1 MIPKESKCA
10 GCDRSVF
17 DGSEFCSSCR
27 DGATMS
33 DQRTRIRELEEA
45 VRVLAKMVFVSRYEG
60 FDVRWVQGQIDG
72 IKNPIAKAAVDAA
85 RKESP

>member
-1 MIPKESKCA
+1 
-10 GCDRSVF
+10 
-17 DGSEFCSSCR
+17 
-27 DGATMS
+27 MS